1 MAGWFDWLPF
11 VGGDDE
17 EEDDMETQAIDY
29 YRKNKTLMMNQA
41 GDNWAL
47 DYIPRSLSGVDQ
59 AQWMMLSDGKLSVQ
73 RK

>member
-11 VGGDDE
+11 VGNKDE

-47 DYIPRSLSGVDQ
+47 DYIPRSLPSTDQ
-59 AQWMMLSDGKLSVQ
+59 QYWMMLSDGKLPLQS
-73 RK
+73 K